1 MKTFTQYLV
10 ESEKTFDYRIKIVG
24 DLPGNFVKE
33 FSTRLKKFDPV
44 KITPVKSTPILAR
57 PRDFEAFPNQAVSMM
72 DVTFRYPAIPP
83 QIQQIA
89 QLLGL
94 DPDRVVINEL
104 HYCDGMDREL
114 MGIAE
119 QGDPLLN
126 TPYPADTQQQRD
138 LKKDYAAVGPD
149 KQVVRNSAEDAVFTV
164 AGGATPPAK
173 TTNDLPMG
181 VKSPMSTVKRPP
193 RPATGFSSQGRQK

>member
-1 MKTFTQYLV
+1 MKTFAHYLT

-24 DLPGNFVKE
+24 DLPGDFVKE
-33 FSTRLKKFDPV
+33 FKTRLKKFDPV
-44 KITPVKSTPILAR
+44 EISEVKRTPILAS
-57 PRDFEAFPNQAVSMM
+57 PRGFEAFPNEAVNMM
-72 DVTFRYPAIPP
+72 DVVFRYPAIPP

-94 DPDRVVINEL
+94 DPDRICVNEL
-104 HYCDGMDREL
+104 HWAEGMDREL
-114 MGIAE
+114 MGIEE

-126 TPYPADTQQQRD
+126 TAYPPDTKEQKD
-138 LKKDYAAVGPD
+138 LKKDYSAVGRD
-149 KQVVRNSAEDAVFTV
+149 KQVVRNSAEDAVWTV
-164 AGGATPPAK
+164 AGGKTPPAE

-193 RPATGFSSQGRQK
+193 RPATGFRK

>member
-24 DLPGNFVKE
+24 DLPGDFVKE
-33 FSTRLKKFDPV
+33 FGIRLKKFDPV
-44 KITPVKSTPILAR
+44 KISAVKSTPILAR
-57 PRDFEAFPNQAVSMM
+57 PRDFEAFPNQAVNML

-94 DPDRVVINEL
+94 DPDRIVINEL
-104 HYCDGMDREL
+104 HYAEGMDREL

-126 TPYPADTQQQRD
+126 TPYPEDTKQQRD
-138 LKKDYAAVGPD
+138 LKKDHAAVGAD

-164 AGGATPPAK
+164 AGGPTPPAK

-193 RPATGFSSQGRQK
+193 RPATGFSIQGRQK